1 MTHRRRVKQTTT
13 LDERLVK
20 HADLLRAKAK
30 AMPRIERERVLQKA
44 RQFDIAL
51 HINEWL
57 TSPGLQP
64 MKQEPPSQTLAGGAR
79 ALPSKE

>member
-1 MTHRRRVKQTTT
+1 MTHRRRVKQSST
-13 LDERLVK
+13 LAERLK
-20 HADLLRAKAK
+20 SHADLLRAKAK
-30 AMPRIERERVLQKA
+30 AMPRLERERVLQKA

-64 MKQEPPSQTLAGGAR
+64 PQDSPTLAVGGR
-79 ALPSKE
+79 ASAIQK

>member
-13 LDERLVK
+13 LEERLST
-20 HADLLRAKAK
+20 HADQLRAKAK
-30 AMPRIERERVLQKA
+30 AMPRIERERILRKA

-51 HINEWL
+51 HINDWL

-64 MKQEPPSQTLAGGAR
+64 PKHDPHSRTPAAGSR
-79 ALPSKE
+79 SVQSPK

>member
-1 MTHRRRVKQTTT
+1 MTHRRRVKQSTT
-13 LDERLVK
+13 LEERLAR

-44 RQFDIAL
+44 RQFEIAL
-51 HINEWL
+51 HINDWL

-64 MKQEPPSQTLAGGAR
+64 MQRDPPTPGVG
-79 ALPSKE
+79 LPNGQSPK

>member
-1 MTHRRRVKQTTT
+1 MTHRRRVKQSTT
-13 LDERLVK
+13 LAERLAR

-51 HINEWL
+51 HINDWL

-64 MKQEPPSQTLAGGAR
+64 PQQDPLSQTPAVGAPAVQSR
-79 ALPSKE
+79 K

>member
-1 MTHRRRVKQTTT
+1 MTHRRRVKQSTT
-13 LDERLVK
+13 LEERLAR

-44 RQFDIAL
+44 RQFEIAL
-51 HINEWL
+51 HISEWL

-64 MKQEPPSQTLAGGAR
+64 MQQDIPAQTPAVGAR
-79 ALPSKE
+79 ASPSKN